1 MIVTYALPII
11 EDAISSTNREA
22 KISSESEMWKKAML
36 EKMNSLH
43 KKDTWKLSEL
53 PIEKVI
59 GWKWVYDLK
68 MELLFATKSDW

>member
-43 KKDTWKLSEL
+43 KKDT
-53 PIEKVI
+53 
-59 GWKWVYDLK
+59 
-68 MELLFATKSDW
+68 